1 MFPALP
7 FASSPSEFFDADALA
22 SARASDVVSS
32 AAALLRLRLLPETA
46 RAAARAAGALARAA
60 DALALADALPALA
73 DALPALRERASAAA
87 QALASVRR
95 GALLLL
101 RELEGRLRADALA
114 EEYARPY
121 AQGLREALAE
131 ADALAPRLP

>member
-60 DALALADALPALA
+60 DALALADALPAL
-73 DALPALRERASAAA
+73 RERASAAA
-87 QALASVRR
+87 QALATVRR
-95 GALLLL
+95 GALLHL
-101 RELEGRLRADALA
+101 RDLEGRLRADALA